1 MEERENNKVMI
12 LVCGVDGSGKST
24 FCSCFKNSFLR
35 SLPQLPLYQGL
46 LSGLSFASTS
56 TLIDEKHLSYI
67 KLAHEQGYKINV
79 YYIFSGKLLSI
90 ARSRF
95 HLLAEAHSFD
105 EAVFKKTYDQSYK
118 GLVDIYEYCD
128 LVFFIRNQKEYE
140 FLVAYEPSTTDL
152 EKFKTAVKKA
162 KTFVDHLK

>member
-1 MEERENNKVMI
+1 MV
-12 LVCGVDGSGKST
+12 LVCGVEGSGKST

-35 SLPQLPLYQGL
+35 SLPQMPLYQGL
-46 LSGLSFASTS
+46 ISGLSFASTS

-67 KLAHEQGYKINV
+67 KLAHEQGYKINI

-95 HLLAEAHSFD
+95 HLLVEAHSFD
-105 EAVFKKTYDQSYK
+105 ESVFRKTYDQSYK
-118 GLVDIYEYCD
+118 GLMEIYEYCD

-140 FLVAYEPSTTDL
+140 FLVAYDSSTIGLD
-152 EKFKTAVKKA
+152 EFKIAVKKTKA
-162 KTFVDHLK
+162 FVDHIK